1 MSSIDYVFVTF
12 KNVESVENAEQA
24 FEIEPSVSKVFR
36 CIFCIKSKKHMQ
48 KEFLK
53 HELDVRQVFEP
64 DEILWESLRTNSDIS
79 IKNKLIM
86 WAMSVIT
93 IVLTCCI

>member
-1 MSSIDYVFVTF
+1 
-12 KNVESVENAEQA
+12 
-24 FEIEPSVSKVFR
+24 
-36 CIFCIKSKKHMQ
+36 MQ